1 MSECDTI
8 KLLGGQQKISGS
20 RDLFIIIVSKTSL
33 PGQWKR
39 RPDYQRYFGCKVA
52 ADHER
57 IFVSWKIGTRAL
69 CTKEIHQREGT
80 ARPQTSND
88 VDDDDEEEEEDGD
101 DAEET
106 VDNDDKEEV
115 DSDEEEEGDEN

>member
-1 MSECDTI
+1 M
-8 KLLGGQQKISGS
+8 
-20 RDLFIIIVSKTSL
+20 
-33 PGQWKR
+33 
-39 RPDYQRYFGCKVA
+39 A

-88 VDDDDEEEEEDGD
+88 VDDDD

>member
-1 MSECDTI
+1 MKGSLSLE
-8 KLLGGQQKISGS
+8 KLAHGH
-20 RDLFIIIVSKTSL
+20 FV
-33 PGQWKR
+33 
-39 RPDYQRYFGCKVA
+39 QRK
-52 ADHER
+52 
-57 IFVSWKIGTRAL
+57 S
-69 CTKEIHQREGT
+69 TKEGT

-88 VDDDDEEEEEDGD
+88 VDDDDEEEEDGD

>member
-1 MSECDTI
+1 MT
-8 KLLGGQQKISGS
+8 
-20 RDLFIIIVSKTSL
+20 V
-33 PGQWKR
+33 
-39 RPDYQRYFGCKVA
+39 
-52 ADHER
+52 DHER

-88 VDDDDEEEEEDGD
+88 VDDDEEEEEDGD
-101 DAEET
+101 DAEEK
-106 VDNDDKEEV
+106 VDDDDEEEV

>member
-1 MSECDTI
+1 M
-8 KLLGGQQKISGS
+8 
-20 RDLFIIIVSKTSL
+20 
-33 PGQWKR
+33 
-39 RPDYQRYFGCKVA
+39 A

-88 VDDDDEEEEEDGD
+88 VDDDDDDEEEEEEDGD
-101 DAEET
+101 DAEEK
-106 VDNDDKEEV
+106 VDDDDYKEEV

>member
-1 MSECDTI
+1 MDNVE
-8 KLLGGQQKISGS
+8 KGRQKIPAILVVKCPS
-20 RDLFIIIVSKTSL
+20 
-33 PGQWKR
+33 
-39 RPDYQRYFGCKVA
+39 
-52 ADHER
+52 HER

-101 DAEET
+101 DAEEK
-106 VDNDDKEEV
+106 VDG
-115 DSDEEEEGDEN
+115 DEEEEGDEN